1 MEALL
6 IINSLL
12 MAVCLYFIKDF
23 HGDFK
28 EVTRTVNSLKEKFSE
43 LSVKV
48 NTHIKSVKKRMHR
61 IDKNENIKE

>member
-28 EVTRTVNSLKEKFSE
+28 EVTRTVNALKEKFSE
-43 LSVKV
+43 MSVKV
-48 NTHIKSVKKRMHR
+48 NTHIKSVKKRMHKL
-61 IDKNENIKE
+61 DKENNSKA

>member
-12 MAVCLYFIKDF
+12 VAVCLYFIKDF

-28 EVTRTVNSLKEKFSE
+28 EMSKTVNLLREKVAE
-43 LSVKV
+43 MYVKV
-48 NTHIKSVKKRMHR
+48 DIQNKAIKKRVTKA
-61 IDKNENIKE
+61 DKHEEPRS

>member
-28 EVTRTVNSLKEKFSE
+28 EVTRTVNALKEKFSE
-43 LSVKV
+43 MSLKV
-48 NTHIKSVKKRMHR
+48 NTHIKSVKKRMHKL
-61 IDKNENIKE
+61 DNENKTKA